1 MESKATIKRQHILKS
16 AKEFILKN
24 GFNEL
29 TLDSVATQAGISKG
43 GLLYHFPNKEALLI
57 GLAQYI
63 FEEFITLIEDQAKK
77 DPLEKGK
84 WCRALI
90 EVTKKDLE
98 HNAELYVGI
107 IAASMLSPDLL
118 KSMSQIYQFMQNK
131 MDQDGI
137 NPVTAT
143 IIRLAIDGLYYSEL
157 FNIAPLDDK
166 LREKVFQQLI
176 NMTKKEDSF

>member
-1 MESKATIKRQHILKS
+1 M
-16 AKEFILKN
+16 
-24 GFNEL
+24 
-29 TLDSVATQAGISKG
+29 DSVAKQAGISKG

-63 FEEFITLIEDQAKK
+63 FEEFTIAFDEHAKN
-77 DPLEKGK
+77 DPIEKGK

-90 EVTKKDLE
+90 QASKWDLE
-98 HNAELYVGI
+98 HSAELNIGI
-107 IAASMLSPDLL
+107 IAASMLNPDLSEGIS
-118 KSMSQIYQFMQNK
+118 KSYQHVQNK
-131 MDQDGI
+131 VEQDRI

-166 LREKVFQQLI
+166 LREKVLQKLV
-176 NMTKKEDSF
+176 NMTK

>member
-1 MESKATIKRQHILKS
+1 MESKAAIKRKHILKS

-24 GFNEL
+24 GFNAL
-29 TLDSVATQAGISKG
+29 TLDSVAKQAGISKG

-63 FEEFITLIEDQAKK
+63 FEEFTIRLEEHAKK
-77 DPLEKGK
+77 DPIEKGK
-84 WCRALI
+84 WCRAFI
-90 EVTKKDLE
+90 EASKWDLE
-98 HNAELYVGI
+98 HNAELNVGI
-107 IAASMLSPDLL
+107 IAASMLNPDLL
-118 KSMSQIYQFMQNK
+118 ENISQSCDYIQNK
-131 MDQDGI
+131 VEQDNI

-166 LREKVFQQLI
+166 LREKVIQQLI
-176 NMTKKEDSF
+176 NMTK